1 MNKIVCGVDGSA
13 GSRAALAW
21 AWNEAKVHGAALE
34 AVTAWQYPI
43 ATALPTFG
51 SMPTPDD
58 LQGEARSHLLAV
70 LAEEGVTADA
80 GVAVTTLVAEGTAA
94 QALLE
99 AAETADL
106 LVVGSRGH
114 GGFKGLLVGS
124 VSQQCVSHASVP
136 VVVVHPR

>member
-1 MNKIVCGVDGSA
+1 MA
-13 GSRAALAW
+13 
-21 AWNEAKVHGAALE
+21 
-34 AVTAWQYPI
+34 
-43 ATALPTFG
+43 
-51 SMPTPDD
+51 
-58 LQGEARSHLLAV
+58 
-70 LAEEGVTADA
+70 TADA